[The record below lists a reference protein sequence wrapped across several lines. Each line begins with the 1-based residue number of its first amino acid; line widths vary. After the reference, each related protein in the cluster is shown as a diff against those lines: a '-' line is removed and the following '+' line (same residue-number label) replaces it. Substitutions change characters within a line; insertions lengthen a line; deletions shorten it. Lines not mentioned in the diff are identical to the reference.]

1 MKPAGRRL
9 LAAIHKEFRQFLR
22 DRLLVA
28 LVVFIY
34 TADMVMCTM
43 ALSFDVRN
51 LKLAVYDGDRTQI
64 SARLVERF
72 TATDYFGELVP
83 ASGMGEVDGL
93 LDAGRADL
101 ALIIPQGLAQDVDAG
116 RSPAVQVILSGTNSN
131 TANAARGYA
140 GAIVGAFASE
150 VLAGHAAR
158 HGITAAIPSVR
169 AETRIWYN
177 PQLEFR
183 HFMAVSMIVV
193 AGIVVGVITAAAGLV
208 REKESGTIEQL
219 IVTPLRSHEL
229 IIAKAAPP
237 FTIGMLTLAPSLM
250 IAKLFG
256 VPLAGSIALF
266 IAASALALTSFLAIG
281 FFIATLAENLQQALL
296 LSFLVLFPL
305 MFLSGTMVPVEGM
318 PQAMQ
323 WISYLSPV
331 RHYMEIALG
340 VLMKGVGFDVLWPH
354 FAALAAV
361 TAVLGAWGVVRLRHE
376 LSA

>member
-1 MKPAGRRL
+1 MRPEARRL
-9 LAAIHKEFRQFLR
+9 LAAIRKEFRQFLR

-72 TATDYFGELVP
+72 TATDYFGELVL
-83 ASGMGEVDGL
+83 AMGLPEVDGL

-101 ALIIPQGLAQDVDAG
+101 ALIIPTGLAQDIEAG
-116 RSPAVQVILSGTNSN
+116 RSPAVQVLLSGTNSN

-140 GAIVGAFASE
+140 SAIVASFARD
-150 VLAGHAAR
+150 VLTEHAAR
-158 HGITAAIPSVR
+158 HGIIVALPGVR
-169 AETRIWYN
+169 AEARIWYN

-193 AGIVVGVITAAAGLV
+193 AGILVGVITAAAGLV

-219 IVTPLRSHEL
+219 VVTPLRSREL
-229 IIAKAAPP
+229 IVAKAAPP
-237 FTIGMLTLAPSLM
+237 FTVGMLTLAPSLL
-250 IAKLFG
+250 IAKFFG
-256 VPLAGSIALF
+256 VPLAGNLALF
-266 IAASALALTSFLAIG
+266 IAASALALASFLAIG

-318 PQAMQ
+318 PRAMQ

-340 VLMKGVGFDVLWPH
+340 VLMKGVGLDILWPH
-354 FAALAAV
+354 FAALAAT
-361 TAVLGAWGVVRLRHE
+361 TAALGSWGVARLKRE